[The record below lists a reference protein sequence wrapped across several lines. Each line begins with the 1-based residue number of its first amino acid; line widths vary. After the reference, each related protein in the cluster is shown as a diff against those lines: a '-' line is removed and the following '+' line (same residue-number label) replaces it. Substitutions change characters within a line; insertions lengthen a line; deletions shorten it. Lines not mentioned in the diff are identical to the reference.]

1 MIVVSPASKLLGL
14 TVDAAGAAL
23 RGGLRLLAAPTL
35 IEGRVFTEVL
45 RPTALIVDS
54 GFAEDGQRL
63 LLAAAVVA
71 GATPVLLGGEGE
83 LPAGFVARVPA
94 ERGAL
99 RAWLCELR
107 AAEVAGPP
115 EGDMLA
121 VVRARYAASLGE
133 KAASMVI
140 SAAAVLEGA
149 ADPESVEAAR
159 RIAHR
164 LRGSAGSYGFP
175 AFGEVAARIDAALLG
190 GLIQPPAASLTRA
203 IEILELWRGG
213 ADPLRG
219 FWPRVQVVG
228 GHALVGE
235 IAPIAHTQRVEVE
248 AGDELGA
255 EPRPEGSCVAQ
266 IIEVQGELDDA
277 TGAGATAR
285 PVLYV
290 GEERAWIPASGVSF
304 ARSQLG
310 ARLPGLVRGWLER
323 EPELSPRT
331 T

>member
-45 RPTALIVDS
+45 RPTALVVDA

-94 ERGAL
+94 DRAALSAWLSPL
-99 RAWLCELR
+99 RAGE
-107 AAEVAGPP
+107 AAGPP

-149 ADPESVEAAR
+149 ADPESVEVAR

-213 ADPLRG
+213 ADPLG
-219 FWPRVQVVG
+219 EAWPRVQVIG

-235 IAPIAHTQRVEVE
+235 VAPIAHTLRVDVEV
-248 AGDELGA
+248 GA
-255 EPRPEGSCVAQ
+255 EARPEGSCVAQ
-266 IIEVQGELDDA
+266 IIEVEGDPDDG
-277 TGAGATAR
+277 GAGGSAR
-285 PVLYV
+285 PILYV
-290 GEERAWIPASGVSF
+290 GAERAWVPASEVSF
-304 ARSQLG
+304 ARTRLG
-310 ARLPGLVRGWLER
+310 ARLPGLVRGWLA
-323 EPELSPRT
+323 SSSSGPRT

>member
-1 MIVVSPASKLLGL
+1 VSPALKLLGL
-14 TVDAAGAAL
+14 AVGAAGAAL
-23 RGGLRLLAAPTL
+23 RGGLRLLATPTL
-35 IEGRVFTEVL
+35 FEGRVLTEVL
-45 RPTALIVDS
+45 QPTALVVDA

-71 GATPVLLGGEGE
+71 GAMPVLLGGEGE
-83 LPAGFVARVPA
+83 PPAGFVVRVPA
-94 ERGAL
+94 ERSAL
-99 RAWLCELR
+99 SAWLCELR
-107 AAEVAGPP
+107 AGERSKPP

-140 SAAAVLEGA
+140 SAAAVLQGG

-159 RIAHR
+159 RISHR

-213 ADPLRG
+213 ADPLG
-219 FWPRVQVVG
+219 SVWPRVQIMG

-235 IAPIAHTQRVEVE
+235 LAPIVHAQRVEVE
-248 AGDELGA
+248 VAAEAEAGTGS
-255 EPRPEGSCVAQ
+255 EGSYVAQ
-266 IIEVQGELDDA
+266 IIEVQGGRGDPTQPDCSA
-277 TGAGATAR
+277 M
-285 PVLYV
+285 PVLCV
-290 GEERAWIPASGVSF
+290 GEERAWVSGSADSF
-304 ARSQLG
+304 ARSELG
-310 ARLPGLVRGWLER
+310 ARLPALLRGWLG
-323 EPELSPRT
+323 SSGPRT